1 MNIEIGDTVQTV
13 NKPARLFGALK
24 VIDIVGD
31 NAICV
36 YYLLDKDINGDER
49 PTSMSPTE
57 GSFPLADLTIIQKR
71 TN

>member
-13 NKPARLFGALK
+13 NKPTRLFGALK

-71 TN
+71 AD